1 MDWDIQKKG
10 LLEFWDNETRDIYI
24 YIYIYIYVYVYVNPF
39 DYRFDS
45 EEWWFEHSM
54 SQSWVCLSAEG
65 AKNVL
70 WPWLSPLR
78 GWHSLTMTFTGK
90 FVYIYIYI

>member
-10 LLEFWDNETRDIYI
+10 LLEFWNNETREIYI
-24 YIYIYIYVYVYVNPF
+24 YIYIYLYVYIYVNPF

-54 SQSWVCLSAEG
+54 S
-65 AKNVL
+65 
-70 WPWLSPLR
+70 
-78 GWHSLTMTFTGK
+78 
-90 FVYIYIYI
+90 